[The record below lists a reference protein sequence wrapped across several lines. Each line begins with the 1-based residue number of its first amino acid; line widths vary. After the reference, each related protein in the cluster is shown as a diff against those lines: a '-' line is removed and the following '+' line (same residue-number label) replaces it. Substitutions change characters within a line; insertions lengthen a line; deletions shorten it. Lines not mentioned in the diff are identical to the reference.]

1 VISITLQ
8 TLILITEDWAYV
20 MMADGMGRFQRSAYI
35 PDQTTQTVS
44 SSPLKYL
51 LLRNLEQLEYWEGD
65 IDIIYRTLKSDLQ
78 SFLSLHTPWA
88 PHSEYPQTRVPRHWH
103 RETDSLD
110 LLISIRRDKQDREEQ
125 PVLIVHKTHLLLC
138 MGNYTDDEEVRLHYW
153 HPFGAGFLEESVAH
167 FVIKL

>member
-1 VISITLQ
+1 MISIALQ

-78 SFLSLHTPWA
+78 IFLSLHTPWV
-88 PHSEYPQTRVPRHWH
+88 PHS
-103 RETDSLD
+103 
-110 LLISIRRDKQDREEQ
+110 
-125 PVLIVHKTHLLLC
+125 
-138 MGNYTDDEEVRLHYW
+138 
-153 HPFGAGFLEESVAH
+153 
-167 FVIKL
+167 